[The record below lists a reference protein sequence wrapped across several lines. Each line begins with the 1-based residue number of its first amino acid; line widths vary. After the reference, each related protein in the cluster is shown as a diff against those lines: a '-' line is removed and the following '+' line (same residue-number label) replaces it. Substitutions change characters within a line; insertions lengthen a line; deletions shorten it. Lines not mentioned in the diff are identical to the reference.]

1 MPPLATRGLRALALL
16 CMAFACIAPASTR
29 ADEAADLEKRVKAA
43 YILKFADY
51 VDWPPAAFS
60 RTDAPLTFG
69 VLGDEQVAAELAQ
82 SIAGRSVGEHPLA
95 VRRLKDG
102 DTVAGLNIIFVA
114 GKDSAR
120 LAQVVKS
127 SGNQP
132 LLIVT
137 ESDGSLEHGSAINF
151 VLAGDRVKFEIALD
165 GVDKRGL
172 KLSSRL
178 LAVARHV
185 YSVAGSQ

>member
-1 MPPLATRGLRALALL
+1 MRDLRALGLM
-16 CMAFACIAPASTR
+16 CMALACIAPASVR
-29 ADEAADLEKRVKAA
+29 ADDAADLEKRVKAA

-51 VDWPPAAFS
+51 VDWPTTAFA
-60 RTDAPLTFG
+60 RADAPLTFG
-69 VLGDEQVAAELAQ
+69 VLGDEQIACELAQ
-82 SIAGRSVGEHPLA
+82 SITGRTLGEHPLA
-95 VRRLKDG
+95 VRRLKEG
-102 DTVAGLNIIFVA
+102 DATSGLNIIFVA

-127 SGNQP
+127 TGNQP
-132 LLIVT
+132 VLIVS
-137 ESDGSLEHGSAINF
+137 EADGALEHGSAINF

-165 GVDKRGL
+165 GADKRGL